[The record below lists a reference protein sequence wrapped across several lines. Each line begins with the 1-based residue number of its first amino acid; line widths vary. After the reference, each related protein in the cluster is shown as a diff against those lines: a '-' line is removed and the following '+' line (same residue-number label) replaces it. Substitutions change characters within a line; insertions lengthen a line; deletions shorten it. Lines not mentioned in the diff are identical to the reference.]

1 MMTNRAIKLVI
12 GSLVL
17 SLISL
22 NSFSEETL
30 GSLKRLDRAGNISAT
45 YNLGVRYWE
54 GNGVKQDYTKA
65 VGFFKKA
72 ASKEFPAAMYSLG
85 IAYEDGRGVD
95 VDLKIARDWQ
105 KAAFDK
111 GYKNS
116 ANRLAKLMLK
126 LADDIDDQQ
135 ERTDEIDKAVTILS
149 DIYRQKPSA
158 DLAYSIGRA
167 NVRMANFSGA
177 LVMYKKAAMIGHQ
190 QAAYSWTRLVI
201 ERGGSASMLLE
212 VDKMLSRAADSGHVP
227 SMNLLAAEL
236 FSGERIPKD
245 FDRGLNWL
253 GLLVGQD
260 AFKAEYVKTY
270 DAALFEAATVRLL
283 TKYEL
288 ELMDRVAG
296 QLGST
301 HGARALYL
309 DARIQFLQVSE
320 YRSKIVRLNDGFKKC
335 VRALAVGDGDAWSLA
350 NEMLAFSRNSDS
362 GFSLDEALRAVAW
375 LEENARE
382 NFVFNAPERVA
393 ELKRQILEEV
403 NKGLPQQDIT
413 IVQLQLAQLG
423 YFTGEIDG
431 VAGPETKEA
440 LLAVISDAGLA
451 PSVADASGDDLS
463 VILTDKVQ
471 LMQSARE
478 CSDGNSNEH
487 TVCFDISL

>member
-1 MMTNRAIKLVI
+1 MPSKL
-12 GSLVL
+12 
-17 SLISL
+17 
-22 NSFSEETL
+22 N
-30 GSLKRLDRAGNISAT
+30 
-45 YNLGVRYWE
+45 
-54 GNGVKQDYTKA
+54 
-65 VGFFKKA
+65 
-72 ASKEFPAAMYSLG
+72 
-85 IAYEDGRGVD
+85 
-95 VDLKIARDWQ
+95 
-105 KAAFDK
+105 
-111 GYKNS
+111 
-116 ANRLAKLMLK
+116 
-126 LADDIDDQQ
+126 
-135 ERTDEIDKAVTILS
+135 
-149 DIYRQKPSA
+149 
-158 DLAYSIGRA
+158 
-167 NVRMANFSGA
+167 
-177 LVMYKKAAMIGHQ
+177 
-190 QAAYSWTRLVI
+190 
-201 ERGGSASMLLE
+201 
-212 VDKMLSRAADSGHVP
+212 
-227 SMNLLAAEL
+227 
-236 FSGERIPKD
+236 
-245 FDRGLNWL
+245 
-253 GLLVGQD
+253 
-260 AFKAEYVKTY
+260 